1 MTRCQIDVL
10 FITFIIFLII
20 LLKKNNI
27 YKATEN
33 KQEDTQTRQK
43 MLSAYYSFP
52 AQTPENEL
60 VDERW
65 DNDFES
71 SIYSVTDNK
80 HINDKRNYITPTT
93 LKEVLYT

>member
-1 MTRCQIDVL
+1 
-10 FITFIIFLII
+10 
-20 LLKKNNI
+20 
-27 YKATEN
+27 
-33 KQEDTQTRQK
+33 

>member
-1 MTRCQIDVL
+1 
-10 FITFIIFLII
+10 
-20 LLKKNNI
+20 
-27 YKATEN
+27 
-33 KQEDTQTRQK
+33 
-43 MLSAYYSFP
+43 MLSTYYSFP
-52 AQTPENEL
+52 VQTPENEL